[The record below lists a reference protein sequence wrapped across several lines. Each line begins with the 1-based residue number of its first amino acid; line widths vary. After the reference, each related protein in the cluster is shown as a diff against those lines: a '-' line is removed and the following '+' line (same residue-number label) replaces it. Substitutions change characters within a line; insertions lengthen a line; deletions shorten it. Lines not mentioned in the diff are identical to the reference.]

1 MRHRTARLTLSG
13 ISLALTL
20 GGCTTT
26 YTESDVA
33 AEEQKQDEA
42 ARREEKRDEQ
52 IGQERGGANA
62 ERLEH
67 DRQEAER
74 QADL

>member
-1 MRHRTARLTLSG
+1 MRQRTARLVLSG
-13 ISLALTL
+13 ISFALTL

-33 AEEQKQDEA
+33 AEEQKQDQA
-42 ARREEKRDEQ
+42 ARREGKRDEQ
-52 IGQERGGANA
+52 IDQEGGGANA
-62 ERLEH
+62 EQMER

-74 QADL
+74 DAEL

>member
-1 MRHRTARLTLSG
+1 MLSG

-26 YTESDVA
+26 YTESELA
-33 AEEQKQDEA
+33 AEELKQDQA
-42 ARREEKRDEQ
+42 TRREGKRDEQ
-52 IGQERGGANA
+52 IDQEGGGANA
-62 ERLEH
+62 EQMER

-74 QADL
+74 EAEL